1 MCMRKLRILISI
13 FTVHIFFLNV
23 IATAQENI
31 NTSIQKIA
39 IQHKATGLSVAVM
52 KKNKIVYTYNWGY
65 KDVATKQELTNN
77 DIFRIAS
84 ISKSFTA
91 TAIMQLVEA
100 GKCTLSDDISDLVG
114 FNVRNPK
121 YPDKPITLKMLLSHR
136 SGLNDKEG
144 YFTLDAINPDKNKNY
159 INCYNNYPP
168 DGGYQYCNLN
178 FNIAGTIVER
188 LSDTRFDRYIQENIL
203 QPLGLYGGYC
213 IDSLNNNLFVTLYEY
228 DAAKDSFIASPN
240 AYHPRR
246 EEISTY
252 RLGYSAPIF
261 SPTGGMKISA
271 TDLAKYMTMH
281 CNYGKGMNRK
291 RIISKKSARIMQTS
305 LTNEEGYG
313 LALSNTTKLIKG
325 VSMTGHTGS
334 AYGLYSSMFFNPKR
348 KYGFVVITNGCKAVY
363 SDGYVSLLK
372 ETVNELYNYYIKN

>member
-1 MCMRKLRILISI
+1 MNILKKLFLMVAVYIL
-13 FTVHIFFLNV
+13 FLNV
-23 IATAQENI
+23 CAIAQEKVGS
-31 NTSIQKIA
+31 TIQKIA
-39 IQHKATGLSVAVM
+39 IQHKAVGLSVVVM
-52 KKNKIVYTYNWGY
+52 KKNKIVYTSNWGY
-65 KDVATKQELTNN
+65 KDVATKQELEIN

-91 TAIMQLVEA
+91 TALMQLIEA
-100 GKCTLSDDISDLVG
+100 GKCSLTDDISDLIG
-114 FNVRNPK
+114 FRVRNPL

-136 SGLNDKEG
+136 SSLNDKEG
-144 YFTLDAINPDKNKNY
+144 YFTLDAVNPAKNKNFA
-159 INCYNNYPP
+159 NCYNSYPP

-188 LSDTRFDRYIQENIL
+188 LSGKRFDSYIKEKIL
-203 QPLGLYGGYC
+203 QPLELYGGYY
-213 IDSLNNNLFVTLYEY
+213 IDSLNNNFFVTLYEY

-252 RLGYSAPIF
+252 QLGYSAPVF

-271 TDLAKYMTMH
+271 IDLAKYMTMH

-291 RIISKKSARIMQTS
+291 RIISKKSAHIMQTS

-313 LALSNTTKLIKG
+313 LALSNTTRLIKG

-334 AYGLYSSMFFNPKR
+334 AYGLYSAMFFNPKK

-363 SDGYVSLLK
+363 TDGYAGLIKDV
-372 ETVNELYNYYIKN
+372 VNELYSQFIKK